1 MDAILE
7 TWFPGNQ
14 AGNAIVD
21 VLFGQFNPQGKL
33 TVSFP
38 RTVGQVPIFYNHKNT
53 GRPEG
58 FYESVFITK
67 YLDSPNQPLFPFGYG
82 LSYTTFEYSEI
93 QMEDNLR
100 VSVRDYGRGIPLGSL
115 VDAVSMLN
123 TGGKY
128 DTKAFKKS
136 VGLNGVGAKAVNA
149 LSSRFIARSVRDGQM
164 REAVFA
170 KGD

>member
-7 TWFPGNQ
+7 AWFPGNQ

-67 YLDSPNQPLFPFGYG
+67 YLDSPNQPLFPFW
-82 LSYTTFEYSEI
+82 LW
-93 QMEDNLR
+93 
-100 VSVRDYGRGIPLGSL
+100 
-115 VDAVSMLN
+115 
-123 TGGKY
+123 
-128 DTKAFKKS
+128 
-136 VGLNGVGAKAVNA
+136 
-149 LSSRFIARSVRDGQM
+149 FILYHI
-164 REAVFA
+164 
-170 KGD
+170 